1 MSFPFINTAAFHML
15 VMQPAVF
22 GYQYIGVENTLILA
36 DGYQNGLVYRTYAS
50 CADSDGDFL
59 VNDGA
64 FVYYLRW

>member
-1 MSFPFINTAAFHML
+1 
-15 VMQPAVF
+15 MQPAVF

-36 DGYQNGLVYRTYAS
+36 DGYQSGLVYRTYAS

-64 FVYYLRW
+64 FVYYLGW